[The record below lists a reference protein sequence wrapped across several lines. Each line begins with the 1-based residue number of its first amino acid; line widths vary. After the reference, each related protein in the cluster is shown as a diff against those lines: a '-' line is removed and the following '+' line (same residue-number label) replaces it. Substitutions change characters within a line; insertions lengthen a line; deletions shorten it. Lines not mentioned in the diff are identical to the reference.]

1 VLLVSSG
8 RRWLGAAIAAGRR
21 RLDDPADFVR
31 LEIELALAARR
42 RRRAGAR
49 RGRDHAAAA
58 DLPAS
63 LAAFSRCQAVELSD
77 TRWRYDVDRLIEML
91 HARFAIDRIARPRA
105 TGRRL
110 RAHPLGRRPDRPRAP
125 PATPDRAAARPVVPA
140 TPARLRIP
148 LRGDPVRPPR
158 PPRGIDVELVARGSI
173 GEKAVGVVA
182 GC

>member
-1 VLLVSSG
+1 MAEIFLSYRRDDSTSAPG
-8 RRWLGAAIAAGRR
+8 RARRRARGALRRRPRLSRPRDRRRRELRRGDPALGRVGDRAAGDRRAAAGSARAIAAGRR

-31 LEIELALAARR
+31 VEIELALAARR

-110 RAHPLGRRPDRPRAP
+110 RASRAG
-125 PATPDRAAARPVVPA
+125 AST
-140 TPARLRIP
+140 
-148 LRGDPVRPPR
+148 
-158 PPRGIDVELVARGSI
+158 
-173 GEKAVGVVA
+173 
-182 GC
+182 